1 MIDVNRNDKILS
13 LVNKFKEEA
22 LIPMKEDIAEWFD
35 MLLAPEKFA
44 PEEILTILQTGIIAC
59 QVATRLC
66 EIISNQLEPPKFTT
80 RAKVGT
86 FFARDNAAN
95 FLTWCKL
102 IGVDG
107 SVLFES
113 DGMCSSDASQKTP
126 RQVLLCFLDIARIFG
141 KRKDYNGPL
150 PDLVKFE
157 HEIDASSTGSTSTV
171 VTPSG
176 RNSAPPT
183 TAPLSSKT
191 ASTPT
196 RPASAFQRRA
206 TATGGQIPRGVKSP
220 RTPINGSRTPTSG
233 KTPTRKTPQ
242 KPSLLDK
249 SIQEVKESTPY
260 SQDTVIERISEGKYK
275 IDGKLV
281 FIRMLKNK
289 HVMVR
294 VGGGWDTLANY
305 LLKHDCQKMVKIP
318 TPTSL
323 PKKEGGYLFPVSPR
337 YKSQSASP
345 TTKSTKSP
353 AIKK

>member
-44 PEEILTILQTGIIAC
+44 PEEILTILQTGIVAC
-59 QVATRLC
+59 KVATRLC

-102 IGVDG
+102 IGVDS

-113 DGMCSSDASQKTP
+113 DGMCSGDASQKTP

-141 KRKDYNGPL
+141 KRKDYTGPL

-157 HEIDASSTGSTSTV
+157 HEIDASSTGSAST

-183 TAPLSSKT
+183 TAPLSSKS

-196 RPASAFQRRA
+196 RPTSAFQRRA
-206 TATGGQIPRGVKSP
+206 TATGGLTPRGVKSP
-220 RTPINGSRTPTSG
+220 RTPTNGSRTPTSG

-345 TTKSTKSP
+345 TTKATNSP